1 MLWGLPL
8 SMPEPQSLMWDS
20 KLSLLLENFCNVF
33 IFQFVRSPPSQY
45 GVWLLVIVLLL
56 ASCDMF
62 SLSLHVEY
70 FFLIDSTL
78 FVDAYSAVSCDF
90 GVFVRAGELHHSILP
105 SFLQYHLLAPP
116 SKTFMLWVRTST
128 YELKSESEVAQS
140 CLTLRPHG
148 LYLPGSSIHGI
159 FQARLLEWVA
169 IFFSRGSCQPRDR
182 TQVSCIASRT
192 LYHLSHKGASMNWAG
207 SKYLTFASFLFNTFL
222 PRSVFF

>member
-1 MLWGLPL
+1 
-8 SMPEPQSLMWDS
+8 
-20 KLSLLLENFCNVF
+20 
-33 IFQFVRSPPSQY
+33 
-45 GVWLLVIVLLL
+45 
-56 ASCDMF
+56 MF

-116 SKTFMLWVRTST
+116 SKTFMLRVRTST
-128 YELKSESEVAQS
+128 YELKNESEVAQS

-222 PRSVFF
+222 PRSVFFLTLSILINVHLNHFY